1 VRLVFNDE
9 GAKGECV
16 VASEESPATPA
27 ASSRPPNAPDAVVV
41 VIGGPIA
48 PADVPGLCDHVRS
61 LLDGT
66 DAAVVVCDVSAV
78 ATPDVGTV
86 DALARL
92 ALAARRLGRQIHLR
106 DAPRELTELLALV
119 GLAGVVGCDYES
131 G

>member
-1 VRLVFNDE
+1 M
-9 GAKGECV
+9 
-16 VASEESPATPA
+16 VASEEPPATPA
-27 ASSRPPNAPDAVVV
+27 ASSRPRNAPDAVVV
-41 VIGGPIA
+41 VIGGPLA
-48 PADVPGLCDHVRS
+48 PADVPGLCDRVCS

-78 ATPDVGTV
+78 ATVDIGTV

-92 ALAARRLGRQIHLR
+92 ALAARRLGCQIHLR
-106 DAPRELTELLALV
+106 DAPRELAELLALV